1 MDNDEFQK
9 PGEQPVFFSIIM
21 PTYNRVRLVGKAIDS
36 VLKQTY
42 THFELIVVND
52 GGSDNTE
59 DIVKAFNDPRIRYY
73 WKKNEQKG
81 IAKNFGFDK
90 AKGVYVC
97 SFDDDDIM
105 YPHHLETAF
114 RRIDENKYPPVLY
127 VHYEVIDEM
136 GQLSRY
142 PTKLSA
148 DINQQL
154 LEENPLSNNGVFI
167 ERSITKEYRYHNDPN
182 LTLSADWL
190 LWLRM
195 SRKYRFLGFPDI
207 THGVLEHE
215 QRGTAAVSL
224 QKFIRNKDIFLNALA
239 ADPLF
244 MQMNPG
250 ALKKIE
256 AYYNTYI
263 ALFSSLQGKKI
274 GAIKYLMKGLVLN
287 PAEIKRKRVLA
298 IFKYLII
305 KF

>member
-1 MDNDEFQK
+1 MDNVGFQK
-9 PGEQPVFFSIIM
+9 AEERVFFSIIM
-21 PTYNRVRLVGKAIDS
+21 PTYNRAHLIGKAIDS

-42 THFELIVVND
+42 AHFELIVVND
-52 GGSDNTE
+52 GGSDDTE
-59 DIVKAFNDPRIRYY
+59 EVVKAFNDPRINYY

-81 IAKNFGFDK
+81 IAKNFGFEK
-90 AKGVYVC
+90 AKGSYVT

-105 YPHHLETAF
+105 YPHHLETVLS
-114 RRIDENKYPPVLY
+114 RIDQNKYPPVLY
-127 VHYEVIDEM
+127 VHYEIVDES
-136 GQLSRY
+136 GKFIR
-142 PTKLSA
+142 TAAKLYA

-154 LEENPLSNNGVFI
+154 LTENPLSNNGVFI
-167 ERSITKEYRYHNDPN
+167 ERKITKEYRYHDDPN

-195 SRKYRFLGFPDI
+195 SRKYKFLGFPDI
-207 THGVLEHE
+207 THGVLEHDK
-215 QRGTAAVSL
+215 RGTAIVSL
-224 QKFIRNKDIFLNALA
+224 DKFIRNKDIFLKALQ

-244 MQMNPG
+244 MKMSPG

-274 GAIKYLMKGLVLN
+274 GTLKYLLKGLVLN

-298 IFKYLII
+298 IFKYLLI